1 MILKSKLNGRNKI
14 TALNTWAV
22 SILRY
27 VAGILKWNKNELQ
40 ETDRKT
46 RKLKTINNELHPQ
59 SDIAR
64 LHVSRKNGGRGLIGC
79 ENRVKSEENSLGWYL
94 KNNLEPLLAAVR
106 TSRITTHEETIDP
119 KELKK
124 IKERQRKMNGMQ
136 KECMD
141 NLLETWR
148 TRIRTTHGD
157 G

>member
-27 VAGILKWNKNELQ
+27 GAGILKLNKNELQ

>member
-14 TALNTWAV
+14 TPLNTWAV

-27 VAGILKWNKNELQ
+27 GAGILKWNKNELQ

>member
-1 MILKSKLNGRNKI
+1 MILKCKLNGRNKI
-14 TALNTWAV
+14 TTLKTWAV

-27 VAGILKWNKNELQ
+27 GAGILKWNKNELQ

-46 RKLKTINNELHPQ
+46 RKLMTINNELHPQ
-59 SDIAR
+59 SGIAR

-119 KELKK
+119 RELKK
-124 IKERQRKMNGMQ
+124 IKEGQRKMNGMQ

-141 NLLETWR
+141 NLLEIWR

>member
-14 TALNTWAV
+14 TTLNIWAV

-27 VAGILKWNKNELQ
+27 GAGILKWNKNELQ

-46 RKLKTINNELHPQ
+46 RKLMTINNELHPQ

-124 IKERQRKMNGMQ
+124 IKEGQRKMNGMQ
-136 KECMD
+136 KECMN
-141 NLLETWR
+141 NLLEIWR

>member
-1 MILKSKLNGRNKI
+1 MK
-14 TALNTWAV
+14 
-22 SILRY
+22 
-27 VAGILKWNKNELQ
+27 
-40 ETDRKT
+40 
-46 RKLKTINNELHPQ
+46 INNKLHPQ

-124 IKERQRKMNGMQ
+124 IKEGQRKMNGMQ
-136 KECMD
+136 KECMA
-141 NLLETWR
+141 NLLEIWR

>member
-27 VAGILKWNKNELQ
+27 GAGILKWNKNELQ

>member
-1 MILKSKLNGRNKI
+1 MILKSKLHGRNKI

-27 VAGILKWNKNELQ
+27 GAGILKWNKNELQ

>member
-14 TALNTWAV
+14 TTLNTWAV

-27 VAGILKWNKNELQ
+27 GAGILKWNKNELQ

-46 RKLKTINNELHPQ
+46 RKLMTINNELHPQ

-124 IKERQRKMNGMQ
+124 IKEGQRKMNGMQ

-141 NLLETWR
+141 NLLEIWR

>member
-14 TALNTWAV
+14 TTLNIWAV

-27 VAGILKWNKNELQ
+27 GAGILKWNKNELQ
-40 ETDRKT
+40 DTDRKT
-46 RKLKTINNELHPQ
+46 RKLMTINNELHPQ

-124 IKERQRKMNGMQ
+124 IKEGQRKMNGMQ

-141 NLLETWR
+141 NLLEIWR